1 MKQSNWEEGLSIWS
15 KFYSFNHP
23 ISSRPDRI
31 PTDEELIDV
40 CYSAHMPGHKAAG
53 EGKKKNRK
61 DKRKGKKERNERGQN
76 EEEGKMVGDSEDATG
91 SGTSTAAAAAVQGG
105 PAGVKEEDSESGLKV
120 KSEEAAGAGDGPGAE
135 RKGSGEAPV
144 SASASVAGTR
154 NETVSDQGQGEQQ
167 LVQKLTKHCDSEGAV
182 DATEGG
188 ADSENLS
195 KQPLISTAKGK
206 EENRSGSG
214 SSANSPVKTGL
225 PASAGEQ
232 VDSTVASPADCPS
245 RNVTEPENPDQSSE
259 DRKTDSRSN
268 SKREKKPRDPTKPAF
283 RVTCKRAGENHSFDS
298 MSAAASFGSAMQTYF
313 GWQVDMTDY
322 DIEVVLTIDN
332 NEVSVGLALTPE
344 SLHKRNLVAFG
355 VTTLRPTICHNML
368 R

>member
-1 MKQSNWEEGLSIWS
+1 
-15 KFYSFNHP
+15 
-23 ISSRPDRI
+23 
-31 PTDEELIDV
+31 
-40 CYSAHMPGHKAAG
+40 MPGHKAAG

-61 DKRKGKKERNERGQN
+61 DKRKGKKGRNERGRK
-76 EEEGKMVGDSEDATG
+76 EEEGKTVGDSEDATV
-91 SGTSTAAAAAVQGG
+91 SETSAAAAAVQGG
-105 PAGVKEEDSESGLKV
+105 PAGIREEDSESGLKA
-120 KSEEAAGAGDGPGAE
+120 KSEEGAGDGPVAE

-144 SASASVAGTR
+144 SASTSVAGTC
-154 NETVSDQGQGEQQ
+154 NETVSDQGQGEQP
-167 LVQKLTKHCDSEGAV
+167 LVQKLTEHCDSEDAV
-182 DATEGG
+182 HANEGG

-195 KQPLISTAKGK
+195 KQPLIST
-206 EENRSGSG
+206 EENYSGSG
-214 SSANSPVKTGL
+214 NSANSPVKTGL

-232 VDSTVASPADCPS
+232 VDSTVASPAVCPS
-245 RNVTEPENPDQSSE
+245 RNVTEPENPDQSSD

-355 VTTLRPTICHNML
+355 VTTLRPTICHNIAEVSVASEL
-368 R
+368 DID